1 QAYPSNLT
9 YNPPAYPDTSITK
22 PPQNNEDYSLLGE
35 DTPGHNDATPS
46 APDFVLPSV
55 PTNNN
60 NNDDDTKLDED
71 WQKALS
77 YKPNYKPIKNPLT
90 IQGIKPLGQSTVPD
104 LFVSSN
110 NNDSSITTTLTPT

>member
-1 QAYPSNLT
+1 MPSAPIIQMPMIPPMQMPMPQLPSIPSEEFQAYPSNLT

-60 NNDDDTKLDED
+60 NNDGDDDD
-71 WQKALS
+71 
-77 YKPNYKPIKNPLT
+77 
-90 IQGIKPLGQSTVPD
+90 GG
-104 LFVSSN
+104 
-110 NNDSSITTTLTPT
+110 